1 LLTVG
6 VGFTVIVKFAFDPA
20 HVTPE
25 FVKDGMIPMVAFKG
39 VEVAFVAGNGAMFPD
54 PELANPIAWLLFVH
68 A

>member
-1 LLTVG
+1 
-6 VGFTVIVKFAFDPA
+6 
-20 HVTPE
+20 
-25 FVKDGMIPMVAFKG
+25 MIPMVAFKG